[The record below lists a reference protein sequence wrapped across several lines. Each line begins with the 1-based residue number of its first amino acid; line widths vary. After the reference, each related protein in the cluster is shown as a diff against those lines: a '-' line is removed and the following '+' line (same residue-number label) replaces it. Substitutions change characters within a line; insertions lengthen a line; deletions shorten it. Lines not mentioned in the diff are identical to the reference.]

1 MLYDMDKGALPLKL
15 KMDHIDRIVEVNQL
29 AYREGGK
36 IDQMY
41 FKEDGFWNVILV
53 SMSLEKCL

>member
-15 KMDHIDRIVEVNQL
+15 KMDHVDRIVEVNQL

-36 IDQMY
+36 IWIHADP
-41 FKEDGFWNVILV
+41 V
-53 SMSLEKCL
+53 SRNDPNISSEVSCF

>member
-29 AYREGGK
+29 AYREEGK
-36 IDQMY
+36 LWIHADPVSRIDP
-41 FKEDGFWNVILV
+41 NI
-53 SMSLEKCL
+53 SS